1 MAATL
6 CTLTLKKWTPLSDNF
21 LLPNAVNS
29 DLIASS
35 RAGHLLA
42 FNFLNFSSHRRN
54 LSPKLCLHR
63 PNPAAQDVLGCCS
76 DWGPSSTYP
85 ASLAGRRQISDLIR
99 DGTLPTMMQSVW
111 GPVGHPKTEFEN
123 GCGWVLAFGAVCWQA
138 LCMHVR
144 AAACGRPCQPCC
156 CRVLV
161 FCHSLFGGSCM
172 SSPPGLVTP
181 TAQTERTRETQV
193 SRCRGLVGI

>member
-6 CTLTLKKWTPLSDNF
+6 CTLTLKKWEPLSDNF

-111 GPVGHPKTEFEN
+111 VRSATRRQNLKMVVDGFWRLGPYAGR
-123 GCGWVLAFGAVCWQA
+123 
-138 LCMHVR
+138 LCACMSVQLL
-144 AAACGRPCQPCC
+144 AAA
-156 CRVLV
+156 LV
-161 FCHSLFGGSCM
+161 NHVAVEF
-172 SSPPGLVTP
+172 
-181 TAQTERTRETQV
+181 
-193 SRCRGLVGI
+193 